1 MTSLKRRH
9 FLQFA
14 GSALGAIG
22 LSQLSLEQ
30 RAIRYGKAIAQE
42 TPRKIALLVGI
53 NDYPLRNQLYGPV
66 TDVELQKQLLIHRF
80 KFHPSDV
87 HTLTNAQATRQGIID
102 AFDEYLFKQ
111 VREGDVVVFHYS
123 GHGAQV
129 QEFDRMQEF
138 LSRLNTDCIDESCQN
153 STIVPIDYADSGND
167 AVQDIMGHTLFLM
180 RSALPTDN
188 VTFVLDCCYSG
199 GGKRGNV
206 IMRSRVTD
214 LEIQTR
220 EAPRIVPQEW
230 DYQQRWLSHL
240 GWSPQTFVD
249 RIRSPEGKG
258 FVVTSAKRNQ
268 QSADY
273 AFEGFNAGAF
283 TYLLTQY
290 LWQSTDPQSLS
301 QTVSAVARS
310 TTRLSEHSQ
319 IPEYDPVDTDA
330 VRQQPIFHIPPASQP
345 AEAVILEYLG
355 NNRVSLWLGGLDP
368 QSLVAFDHGAVFT
381 LIDDAG
387 KEIGQVQQDSPRN
400 QLTTTG
406 RLINPTR
413 SSASNASQGTLLQ
426 ERIRQVPND
435 IKLQVGLDETLTDA
449 EKAIAIQRL
458 QAYSYIELR
467 SIQSGEQV
475 QVLLGRLTDS
485 VYQRL
490 QRASV
495 PNLPAVNSI
504 GLFTATQ
511 EPINDIAFGQPGESV
526 ESLIDSRLA
535 PQLKSLLIGRILALM
550 VNQNAA
556 RLNVTLSVEHNQSR
570 SSRGTRGGAES
581 AIIVPVLSERG
592 IEKIPVGDRVTIT
605 VQNHEP
611 QDLHIG
617 LLVIDAEG
625 EVDVLHPVVSD
636 DVNSDRVQ
644 AGRSLSLGPLRAVVP
659 YGLTEL
665 LVIAS
670 PNPLQQAI
678 KTLQR
683 IRSERRGGATSVN
696 PDEVMRDIFS
706 TLETRRGSEAPTALP
721 SGTRSLDV
729 TQVAALSLLY
739 EIIPASSEPK

>member
-1 MTSLKRRH
+1 
-9 FLQFA
+9 
-14 GSALGAIG
+14 
-22 LSQLSLEQ
+22 
-30 RAIRYGKAIAQE
+30 
-42 TPRKIALLVGI
+42 
-53 NDYPLRNQLYGPV
+53 
-66 TDVELQKQLLIHRF
+66 
-80 KFHPSDV
+80 
-87 HTLTNAQATRQGIID
+87 
-102 AFDEYLFKQ
+102 
-111 VREGDVVVFHYS
+111 
-123 GHGAQV
+123 
-129 QEFDRMQEF
+129 
-138 LSRLNTDCIDESCQN
+138 
-153 STIVPIDYADSGND
+153 
-167 AVQDIMGHTLFLM
+167 
-180 RSALPTDN
+180 
-188 VTFVLDCCYSG
+188 
-199 GGKRGNV
+199 
-206 IMRSRVTD
+206 
-214 LEIQTR
+214 
-220 EAPRIVPQEW
+220 
-230 DYQQRWLSHL
+230 
-240 GWSPQTFVD
+240 
-249 RIRSPEGKG
+249 
-258 FVVTSAKRNQ
+258 
-268 QSADY
+268 
-273 AFEGFNAGAF
+273 
-283 TYLLTQY
+283 
-290 LWQSTDPQSLS
+290 
-301 QTVSAVARS
+301 
-310 TTRLSEHSQ
+310 
-319 IPEYDPVDTDA
+319 
-330 VRQQPIFHIPPASQP
+330 
-345 AEAVILEYLG
+345 
-355 NNRVSLWLGGLDP
+355 
-368 QSLVAFDHGAVFT
+368 
-381 LIDDAG
+381 
-387 KEIGQVQQDSPRN
+387 
-400 QLTTTG
+400 
-406 RLINPTR
+406 
-413 SSASNASQGTLLQ
+413 LLQ